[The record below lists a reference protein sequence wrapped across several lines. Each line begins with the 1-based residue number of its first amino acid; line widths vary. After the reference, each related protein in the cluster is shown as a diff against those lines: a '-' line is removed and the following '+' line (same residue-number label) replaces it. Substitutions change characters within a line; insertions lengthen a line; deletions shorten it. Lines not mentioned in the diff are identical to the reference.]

1 MGQTIFEKLS
11 GFSAVSNIVMDFY
24 EQVLDSDIVGDF
36 FENTNMNKQIGH
48 QTKFIS
54 SLLGGPASY
63 TNEQL
68 RKVHSHLHIRPEHFE
83 EILILL
89 DRALEKNGVTAP
101 PPTPQQ
107 STTKTLFFERVYRRP
122 NA

>member
-1 MGQTIFEKLS
+1 VGQTIFVKLG
-11 GFSAVSNIVMDFY
+11 GFSAVSAIVMDFY

-36 FENTNMNKQIGH
+36 FENTDMDKQIDH

-68 RKVHSHLHIRPEHFE
+68 KKVHKHLHVMPEHYE

-89 DRALEKNGVTAP
+89 DRALEKNGVTADDR
-101 PPTPQQ
+101 QFVANEME
-107 STTKTLFFERVYRRP
+107 SRRMFILEH
-122 NA
+122 

>member
-1 MGQTIFEKLS
+1 MAQKLFDKLG
-11 GFSAVSNIVMDFY
+11 GFSAISKIVMNFY

-36 FENTNMNKQIGH
+36 FEHTDMNMQIDH

-68 RKVHSHLHIRPEHFE
+68 RKVHSHLDIKPEHFK
-83 EILILL
+83 EILVLL
-89 DRALEKNGVTAP
+89 DRSLEMNGV
-101 PPTPQQ
+101 
-107 STTKTLFFERVYRRP
+107 
-122 NA
+122 NAEDRKFIASEMESKRMFIVKH